1 MTGLW
6 DAERDAGE
14 VVRALTGLAALL
26 GQDAADPGP
35 DQETLRLVRQLVA
48 NGAASAARV
57 QAYLHEQGG
66 AGDGDAVAVP
76 PSLAPWREW
85 APSRGHLFTSRRSP
99 GTLSVRRINEVPQ
112 PRRCDPGE

>member
-26 GQDAADPGP
+26 GRDATDPGP
-35 DQETLRLVRQLVA
+35 DQETLRIVRQLVA

-57 QAYLHEQGG
+57 QEYLHGQGA

-76 PSLAPWREW
+76 PSLAPWRDW
-85 APSRGHLFTSRRSP
+85 VPSRGHLFGSRRGH
-99 GTLSVRRINEVPQ
+99 GTRSVRRINEVPQ

>member
-26 GQDAADPGP
+26 GRDPADLGP
-35 DQETLRLVRQLVA
+35 DQETLRLMRQLVA
-48 NGAASAARV
+48 NGAVSAARV
-57 QAYLHEQGG
+57 QEFLHGQSGP
-66 AGDGDAVAVP
+66 GDGDAAAVP
-76 PSLAPWREW
+76 PALAPWREW
-85 APSRGHLFTSRRSP
+85 VPSRGHLFTARRGH
-99 GTLSVRRINEVPQ
+99 GTRSVRRVNEVPQ

>member
-26 GQDAADPGP
+26 GRDAADPGP
-35 DQETLRLVRQLVA
+35 DQDTLRIVRQLVA

-57 QAYLHEQGG
+57 QAYLHERGG
-66 AGDGDAVAVP
+66 AGDGEAAAVP
-76 PSLAPWREW
+76 SSLAPWREW
-85 APSRGHLFTSRRSP
+85 VPSRGHLF
-99 GTLSVRRINEVPQ
+99 GTGRGHGARTMRRINEVPQ